1 MLDDKKEVGYVL
13 SIRDYLI
20 YIDGLPSIR
29 IGDLVENSDHVRGV
43 VTALL
48 PDKVEVWILDDGVI
62 LPGQLF
68 SRTKDHL
75 SINVGEFLLSR
86 AINPLAIPIDGK
98 GPLSK
103 TRGEMLDLIQL
114 APGIASRQFIDS
126 QFITGSTL
134 IDTLI
139 PLGKG
144 QRELVIG
151 DPHSGK
157 TAFLVDLIVNAGKNG
172 VVSIVALIGKPI
184 YQVRSMIDILQ
195 ETGTSSQVVIVA
207 TSSSDPSP
215 LIFYTPHCAVTIAE
229 YFQKKGKDVLLILD
243 DLGIHAKVYR
253 QLALLGNRFPGKS
266 SYPADIFSTHAS
278 LVERAGSFNASAGGG
293 SITALPVIEINLN
306 DFTTFI
312 PTNLISMTD
321 GHWLFR
327 ADLYGR
333 GFYPAIDINLS
344 VSRVGKQTQNR
355 LQNLLAQKLMQDLEE
370 SQRLET
376 VTKFAG
382 ELPQA
387 TQLLLHQRDLINELL
402 RQDSFKFIP
411 LPVQII
417 MAGLIFTNFFRNK
430 PVAFFKKNK
439 EQLIKYF
446 TDSRN
451 KSMISSLLTSET
463 IEELVDKLNQVVN
476 KLGNG
481 GVR

>member
-1 MLDDKKEVGYVL
+1 MDDKKEVGYVL
-13 SIRDYLI
+13 SIRDYLV
-20 YIDGLPSIR
+20 YMDGLPSIR
-29 IGDLVENSDHVRGV
+29 IGDLVENSDHIRGV
-43 VTALL
+43 VTALF
-48 PDKVEVWILDDGVI
+48 PDKVEVWILDEGTI

-68 SRTKDHL
+68 SRTKDNL
-75 SINVGEFLLSR
+75 SINVGDFLLSR
-86 AINPLAIPIDGK
+86 AVNPLAVPIDGK

-103 TRGEMLDLIQL
+103 LRGEMLDLNQQ

-126 QFITGSTL
+126 QFVTGSTL

-157 TAFLVDLIVNAGKNG
+157 TAFLVDLIVNAAKNG
-172 VVSIVALIGKPI
+172 VISIVALIGKPI
-184 YQVRSMIDILQ
+184 YQVRSMIDILK
-195 ETGTSSQVVIVA
+195 ETEVMNQVVIVA
-207 TSSSDPSP
+207 ASSSDPSP
-215 LIFYTPHCAVTIAE
+215 LIFYTPHCAITIAE

-253 QLALLGNRFPGKS
+253 QLALLGSRFPGKA

-278 LVERAGSFNASAGGG
+278 LVERAGRFNNSAGGG
-293 SITALPVIEINLN
+293 SITALPVIELNLN

-355 LQNLLAQKLMQDLEE
+355 LQNLLAQRLMQLLEE

-382 ELPQA
+382 ELPAA
-387 TQLLLHQRDLINELL
+387 TQILLHQRDLINELL
-402 RQDSFKFIP
+402 KQDSFSFVSP
-411 LPVQII
+411 AVQIVMI
-417 MAGLIFTNFFRNK
+417 GLIFTNFFRSR
-430 PVAFFKKNK
+430 PVSLFKKNK
-439 EQLIKYF
+439 VELIKF
-446 TDSRN
+446 FSGNRA
-451 KSMISSLLTSET
+451 KSIVSSALGSQT
-463 IEELVDKLNQVVN
+463 IDELINNLQGVITKLE
-476 KLGNG
+476 KGEIK
-481 GVR
+481 